1 MKRSSTSFAIRE
13 LQIKQLWDTIR
24 YLLEKLKSKKLT
36 IPVDGQ
42 VQKRQEL
49 LLIAGENA
57 KLYSLFGRQFS
68 TSLQN

>member
-42 VQKRQEL
+42 VQKQQEL